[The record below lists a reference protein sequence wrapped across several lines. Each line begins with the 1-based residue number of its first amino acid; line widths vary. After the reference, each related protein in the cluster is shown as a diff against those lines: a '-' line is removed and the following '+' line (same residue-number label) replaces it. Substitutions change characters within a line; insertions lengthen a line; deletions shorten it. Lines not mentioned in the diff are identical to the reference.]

1 MTHEDGVKHPVPQ
14 YKMYGKTNMSQ
25 ETILVLVSAGIR
37 TLYIVYH
44 LHCIILRNDVTN
56 TIHNVRDV
64 SQIHV
69 LR

>member
-1 MTHEDGVKHPVPQ
+1 MTHADGVKHPISQ

-37 TLYIVYH
+37 TLYIVSH
-44 LHCIILRNDVTN
+44 LHYIILRNDVTN

-69 LR
+69 LI